1 MFLCYRVR
9 FDDLETPDPVDSK
22 NKDLKRGKGKDLA
35 LSLKFYNKGAEINLR
50 QYIEHHRKL
59 LK

>member
-9 FDDLETPDPVDSK
+9 FDDLETPDLVDSK
-22 NKDLKRGKGKDLA
+22 NKDSKRGKGNDLA
-35 LSLKFYNKGAEINLR
+35 LSLKFCNKGAEINLR